1 MALEMKRDAEFLA
14 TLQISKVIVMKTA
27 DITGNG
33 FIYNLKRERF
43 FVLVNTIMVAGS
55 NDKLF
60 TIGLFIGTVHI
71 VPVVRFP
78 ILLYARMN
86 NL

>member
-1 MALEMKRDAEFLA
+1 MALEMKRDVEFLA
-14 TLQISKVIVMKTA
+14 TLQLSKDVVMKTA
-27 DITGNG
+27 DVTGNG

-55 NDKLF
+55 NDKLL
-60 TIGLFIGTVHI
+60 TIGLFISTVLI
-71 VPVVRFP
+71 VPAVRFP

>member
-1 MALEMKRDAEFLA
+1 MKRDAEFLA
-14 TLQISKVIVMKTA
+14 TLQLSKDIVMKTA

-33 FIYNLKRERF
+33 FIYNLKRKRL

-55 NDKLF
+55 NDKLL
-60 TIGLFIGTVHI
+60 TIGLFISTVHI
-71 VPVVRFP
+71 VPAVCFP
-78 ILLYARMN
+78 ILLYAQMN